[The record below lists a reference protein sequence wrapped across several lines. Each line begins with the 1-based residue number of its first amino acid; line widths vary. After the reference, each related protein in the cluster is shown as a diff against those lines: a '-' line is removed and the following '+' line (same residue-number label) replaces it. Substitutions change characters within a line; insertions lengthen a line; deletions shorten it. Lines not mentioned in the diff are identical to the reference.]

1 MENFREEISDDI
13 GLFSRCRSNEGKQTN
28 LFSILD
34 DDTREIFVS
43 KCIPRTFQPGQSIF
57 MQGYEHVSTYIIENG
72 QVRTYYVA
80 PTGREITL
88 GYWSTGDLIGAPDV
102 LGGGIHVWSAT
113 ASQKSK
119 LLVISGLALREFAV
133 SHPEVSQWIID
144 VLGFKLRWMSVL
156 FQILGTDC
164 VEDRLI
170 KLLLLLAENSGE
182 SSETGTVI
190 KRRINQKE
198 LGTMVGTSRQ
208 WTNKTLNHLKD
219 RGLLSFENRQIVL
232 RDPAALRRLIQARQG

>member
-1 MENFREEISDDI
+1 
-13 GLFSRCRSNEGKQTN
+13 
-28 LFSILD
+28 
-34 DDTREIFVS
+34 
-43 KCIPRTFQPGQSIF
+43 